1 MSNNVFDNITSSLPT
16 AATYIHTTSRTVYRS
31 SITVSM
37 GNTDMGTG
45 TSSLTGSVDVKKTSV
60 SISKTV
66 IKESTISGK
75 PNMIINCVYCKGNHK
90 FSPFNVNSDIRL
102 DLKQPI
108 MVYNMSCKSYRIKI
122 YDKSNAESYVPI
134 TIENMSNDN
143 ILNDLSAVFWG
154 NGLSMFNNDN
164 GLLLMMAKNIANVDQ
179 TTVINLVSYI
189 NCPNWWDKL
198 YSQIANHHIPIIN
211 KDKDCDMA
219 TTLQNKIEEIH
230 KQLLETVK
238 KIGKFDKTFDEYE
251 FTYFEK
257 SLKRIGE
264 IIKRAN
270 EDRLRYEAETEKVRV
285 ETEKREKQER
295 ELEKFKKAEQE
306 QIDNFKIEKSF
317 SMSFDKRFK
326 EKLRINRKIRDFH
339 FIAAINPDSNVI
351 ADMINK
357 LGEVSKLQS
366 GVDIEDKLRKIKVYE
381 YFLKQKAEM
390 EKGIKLKK
398 INGWKKSQNQIQT
411 DIPEIPTDP
420 KILLELTN
428 VQQIQYKKLYDTQQ
442 LNKKSG
448 SESGKSSGPGFV
460 LDQWQSDAINTIR
473 KSQSCLITGPTS
485 GGKTYVM
492 MKALDN
498 IINNGGTNIIV
509 YVSPTFHLAYQTY
522 ANIKATFPNRK
533 VAIVTIELV
542 HIPNDANIF
551 IGTACELL
559 NYFITSNTKFHVGI
573 IDEIHVSATPY
584 FNTNSTKDN
593 VRACAYGKLISR
605 CLEQVV
611 AASATINNEIAMITF
626 MAEMFNLNREKKIAI
641 EDIKLIK
648 YTERAVPLMEYRYND
663 MNSSLDKIDRTI
675 QNISQNQLNMSSE
688 NLFKLLI
695 KMKDHDMIPAIV
707 FDNTDDVAWKT
718 YVDLINYCS
727 IKESIDYKSYG
738 QILDNINN
746 MISSYNDICDKV
758 FNSMPENDNCD
769 SSRMRIDRRTGAGD
783 QKNNGSKN
791 KRDFGLRTLCSKR
804 LDIVTKMISD
814 TKISLSKN
822 ITQYNENPLNETLIS
837 NIAYSDIS
845 KNIMAKICKLF
856 EVNPDKLLLKYPK
869 FSINWSHIDTFELIT
884 TLSEIDVD
892 IPDKLLSFEVNKGS
906 FYRFSK
912 TSCGMDMLKA
922 IREPGS
928 DQENWKQRTR
938 MITLAQ
944 AQNIQPKDI
953 DGIIDVIMRGL
964 EFGISIINPSL
975 PFAIQNIIL
984 EHLKSKDMGVV
995 FASESMSMGINYPLR
1010 SVIIKSNSDK
1020 ALKLIPGKMI
1030 QMSGRC
1036 GRRGLDNQAHVIFWG
1051 IENDLESHSDYIEA
1065 ISYPEHFIVD
1075 HTQTKSGCI
1084 ISDHEKIAIKLGEIH
1099 MTSYFDKEKEMIKK
1113 QKTRASDMKNGGRV
1127 KDNNHNTKTDKSEK
1141 NDIYDDMERRACEK
1155 RAENINIKREL
1166 FLNPVV
1172 KCLCSEIGF
1181 DEERSQ
1187 ELSDMICKID
1197 EDIIMESYLINSFER
1212 SQNINLL
1219 MNMII
1224 EIHNFYAM
1232 SNYTDFLQFLER
1244 IANILQTCEYKLI
1257 KLGK

>member
-1 MSNNVFDNITSSLPT
+1 MSNNDFDNIMSSLPT
-16 AATYIHTTSRTVYRS
+16 AATYVHTTSRTVYRS

-37 GNTDMGTG
+37 GNTGTG
-45 TSSLTGSVDVKKTSV
+45 TGIAINSSDVKKTSV

-66 IKESTISGK
+66 IKESSVSK
-75 PNMIINCVYCKGNHK
+75 SNMIISCVYCKGNHK

-122 YDKSNAESYVPI
+122 YDKINEEKYVPI
-134 TIENMSNDN
+134 TTENMMCDD
-143 ILNDLSAVFWG
+143 ILNDISAVFWG

-164 GLLLMMAKNIANVDQ
+164 GLLLMIAKNISKVDP

-211 KDKDCDMA
+211 KDKDCKMA
-219 TTLQNKIEEIH
+219 STLQNKIEEIH

-270 EDRLRYEAETEKVRV
+270 EDRLRYEAEMEKARV
-285 ETEKREKQER
+285 ETEKKEKQER
-295 ELEKFKKAEQE
+295 EIEKFKKAEQD

-317 SMSFDKRFK
+317 NMSFDKRFT
-326 EKLRINRKIRDFH
+326 EKLRVNRKIRDFH

-366 GVDIEDKLRKIKVYE
+366 GVDIEDKIRKIKVYE
-381 YFLKQKAEM
+381 YFLKQKAEI

-398 INGWKKSQNQIQT
+398 NNGWKRSQT
-411 DIPEIPTDP
+411 DIPEIPSDP

-428 VQQIQYKKLYDTQQ
+428 VQQIQYKKLYDIQQ
-442 LNKKSG
+442 LNTKSDLD
-448 SESGKSSGPGFV
+448 SNSGPGFV

-473 KSQSCLITGPTS
+473 RSQSCLITGPTS

-611 AASATINNEIAMITF
+611 AASATINNEIAMRTF
-626 MAEMFNLNREKKIAI
+626 MAEMFNLNREKKIAV

-648 YTERAVPLMEYRYND
+648 YTERAVPLMEYRYNEIN
-663 MNSSLDKIDRTI
+663 NSLEKIDRTVK
-675 QNISQNQLNMSSE
+675 NISQNQPNITSE

-695 KMKDHDMIPAIV
+695 KMRDQDMIPAIV

-718 YVDLINYCS
+718 YVDLIEYCAT
-727 IKESIDYKSYG
+727 KESIDYKNYS
-738 QILDNINN
+738 QILDNING
-746 MISSYNDICDKV
+746 MIASYNDVCDKV
-758 FNSMPENDNCD
+758 FNSMPENDNFD
-769 SSRMRIDRRTGAGD
+769 SSRIRVDRRGGAD
-783 QKNNGSKN
+783 SQKSKGNKN
-791 KRDFGLRTLCSKR
+791 KRDFGLKSLCSKR
-804 LDIVTKMISD
+804 LDVVTKMIGD
-814 TKISLSKN
+814 TRISLSKS

-837 NIAYSDIS
+837 NIPYSDIP
-845 KNIMAKICKLF
+845 KNIMTKICKLF

-869 FSINWSHIDTFELIT
+869 FGINWSHIDTFEIMT
-884 TLSEIDVD
+884 TLNDIDVD
-892 IPDKLLSFEVNKGS
+892 IPDKLISFEMNKGS

-912 TSCGMDMLKA
+912 SSCGMDILKA

-928 DQENWKQRTR
+928 DQDSWKQRTR

-944 AQNIQPKDI
+944 AQNIQPREI

-1036 GRRGLDNQAHVIFWG
+1036 GRRGLDNQAHVVFWE
-1051 IENDLESHSDYIEA
+1051 IENDIESHSDYIEP
-1065 ISYPEHFIVD
+1065 ISYPEHFIID

-1113 QKTRASDMKNGGRV
+1113 QKTRLSDMKNGGRV
-1127 KDNNHNTKTDKSEK
+1127 KASNHNTKTEK
-1141 NDIYDDMERRACEK
+1141 NDIYDDMERKACEK

-1172 KCLCSEIGF
+1172 RCLCSEIGF
-1181 DEERSQ
+1181 DEEISQ
-1187 ELSDMICKID
+1187 QLSDMVCKID
-1197 EDIIMESYLINSFER
+1197 EDIVMESYLINSFER

>member
-1 MSNNVFDNITSSLPT
+1 MSNNDFDNIMSSLPT
-16 AATYIHTTSRTVYRS
+16 AATYVHTTSRTVYRS

-37 GNTDMGTG
+37 GNTGTGIGTG
-45 TSSLTGSVDVKKTSV
+45 TGISINSSDIKKTSV

-66 IKESTISGK
+66 IKESSVSK
-75 PNMIINCVYCKGNHK
+75 SNMIISCVYCKGNHK
-90 FSPFNVNSDIRL
+90 FSPFNVNNDIRL

-122 YDKSNAESYVPI
+122 YDKSNEEKYVPI
-134 TIENMSNDN
+134 TTENMMTDD
-143 ILNDLSAVFWG
+143 ILNDISAVFWG

-164 GLLLMMAKNIANVDQ
+164 GLLLMIAKNISKVDP

-211 KDKDCDMA
+211 KDKDCEMA
-219 TTLQNKIEEIH
+219 STLQNKIEEIH

-270 EDRLRYEAETEKVRV
+270 EDRLRFEAEMEKARV
-285 ETEKREKQER
+285 ETEKKEKQER
-295 ELEKFKKAEQE
+295 EIEKLKKAEQE

-317 SMSFDKRFK
+317 NMSFDKRFT
-326 EKLRINRKIRDFH
+326 EKLRVNRKIRDFH

-357 LGEVSKLQS
+357 LGEVSKLQT

-381 YFLKQKAEM
+381 YYLKQKAEI

-398 INGWKKSQNQIQT
+398 NNGWKRSQT

-428 VQQIQYKKLYDTQQ
+428 VQQIQYKKLYDIHQ
-442 LNKKSG
+442 LNTKSDLD
-448 SESGKSSGPGFV
+448 SNSGPGFV

-473 KSQSCLITGPTS
+473 RSQSCLITGPTS

-542 HIPNDANIF
+542 HIPVDANIF

-611 AASATINNEIAMITF
+611 AASATINNEIAMRTF
-626 MAEMFNLNREKKIAI
+626 MAEMFNLNRETKIAV

-663 MNSSLDKIDRTI
+663 MSNSLEKIDRTV
-675 QNISQNQLNMSSE
+675 QNISQNQPNITSE

-695 KMKDHDMIPAIV
+695 KMRDQDMIPAIV

-718 YVDLINYCS
+718 YVDLIDYCVT
-727 IKESIDYKSYG
+727 KESIDYKNYG
-738 QILDNINN
+738 QILDNING
-746 MISSYNDICDKV
+746 MIASYNDACDKV
-758 FNSMPENDNCD
+758 FNSMPENENVD
-769 SSRMRIDRRTGAGD
+769 SSRIRVDRRGGAD
-783 QKNNGSKN
+783 SQKSKGNKN
-791 KRDFGLRTLCSKR
+791 KRDFGLKSLCSKR
-804 LDIVTKMISD
+804 LDVVTKMIGD
-814 TKISLSKN
+814 TRISLSKS

-837 NIAYSDIS
+837 NIPYSDIP
-845 KNIMAKICKLF
+845 KNIMTKICKLF

-869 FSINWSHIDTFELIT
+869 FGINWSHIDTFEIMT
-884 TLSEIDVD
+884 TLNDIDVD
-892 IPDKLLSFEVNKGS
+892 IPDKLISFEMNKGS

-912 TSCGMDMLKA
+912 SSCGMDILKA

-928 DQENWKQRTR
+928 DQDNWKQRTR

-944 AQNIQPKDI
+944 AQNIQPREI

-1036 GRRGLDNQAHVIFWG
+1036 GRRGLDNQAHVVFWE
-1051 IENDLESHSDYIEA
+1051 IENDIESHSDYIEP
-1065 ISYPEHFIVD
+1065 ISYPEHFIID
-1075 HTQTKSGCI
+1075 HAQTKSGCI

-1099 MTSYFDKEKEMIKK
+1099 MTSYFDREKDMIKK
-1113 QKTRASDMKNGGRV
+1113 QKTRLSDMKNGGRV
-1127 KDNNHNTKTDKSEK
+1127 KDSNHNTKTEK
-1141 NDIYDDMERRACEK
+1141 NDIYDDMERKACEK

-1172 KCLCSEIGF
+1172 RCLCSEIGF
-1181 DEERSQ
+1181 DEEISQ
-1187 ELSDMICKID
+1187 QLSDMVCKID
-1197 EDIIMESYLINSFER
+1197 EDIVMESYLINSFER

>member
-1 MSNNVFDNITSSLPT
+1 MSNNDFDNIMSSLPT
-16 AATYIHTTSRTVYRS
+16 AATYVHTTSRTVYRS

-37 GNTDMGTG
+37 GNTGTG
-45 TSSLTGSVDVKKTSV
+45 IGIGTGISINSSDIKKTSV

-66 IKESTISGK
+66 IKEASISK
-75 PNMIINCVYCKGNHK
+75 PNMAISCVYCKGNHK
-90 FSPFNVNSDIRL
+90 FSPFNVNNDIRL

-122 YDKSNAESYVPI
+122 YDKSNEEKYVPI
-134 TIENMSNDN
+134 TTENMMTDD
-143 ILNDLSAVFWG
+143 ILNDISAVFWG

-164 GLLLMMAKNIANVDQ
+164 GLLLMIAKNISKVDP

-211 KDKDCDMA
+211 KDKDCEMA
-219 TTLQNKIEEIH
+219 STLQNKIEEIH

-270 EDRLRYEAETEKVRV
+270 EDRLRFEAEMEKARV
-285 ETEKREKQER
+285 ETEKKEKQER
-295 ELEKFKKAEQE
+295 EIEKLKKAEQE

-317 SMSFDKRFK
+317 NMSFDKRFK
-326 EKLRINRKIRDFH
+326 EKLRVNRKIRDFH

-357 LGEVSKLQS
+357 LGEVSKLQT

-381 YFLKQKAEM
+381 YYLKQKAEI

-398 INGWKKSQNQIQT
+398 NNGWKRSQT

-428 VQQIQYKKLYDTQQ
+428 VQQIQYKKLYDIHQ
-442 LNKKSG
+442 LNTKSDLD
-448 SESGKSSGPGFV
+448 SNSGPGFV

-473 KSQSCLITGPTS
+473 RSQSCLITGPTS

-611 AASATINNEIAMITF
+611 AASATINNEIAMRTF
-626 MAEMFNLNREKKIAI
+626 MAEMFNLNRETKIAV

-663 MNSSLDKIDRTI
+663 MNNSLEKIDRTV
-675 QNISQNQLNMSSE
+675 QNISQNQPNITSE

-695 KMKDHDMIPAIV
+695 KMRDQDMIPAIV

-718 YVDLINYCS
+718 YVDLIDYCVT
-727 IKESIDYKSYG
+727 KESIDYKNYG
-738 QILDNINN
+738 QILDNING
-746 MISSYNDICDKV
+746 MIASYNDACDKV
-758 FNSMPENDNCD
+758 FNSMPENENVD
-769 SSRMRIDRRTGAGD
+769 SSRIRVDRRGGAD
-783 QKNNGSKN
+783 SQKSKGSKTR
-791 KRDFGLRTLCSKR
+791 RDFGLKSLCSKR
-804 LDIVTKMISD
+804 LDVVTKMIGD
-814 TKISLSKN
+814 TRISLSKS

-837 NIAYSDIS
+837 NIPYSDIP
-845 KNIMAKICKLF
+845 KNIMTKICKLF

-869 FSINWSHIDTFELIT
+869 FSINWSHVDTFEIMT
-884 TLSEIDVD
+884 TLNDIDVD
-892 IPDKLLSFEVNKGS
+892 IPDKLISFEMNKGS

-912 TSCGMDMLKA
+912 SSCGMDILKA

-928 DQENWKQRTR
+928 DQDNWKQRTR

-944 AQNIQPKDI
+944 AQNIQPREI

-1036 GRRGLDNQAHVIFWG
+1036 GRRGLDNQAHVVFWE
-1051 IENDLESHSDYIEA
+1051 IENDIESHSDYIEP
-1065 ISYPEHFIVD
+1065 ISYPEHFIID
-1075 HTQTKSGCI
+1075 HAQTKSGCI

-1099 MTSYFDKEKEMIKK
+1099 MTSYFDKEKEIIKK
-1113 QKTRASDMKNGGRV
+1113 QKTRLSDMKNGGRV
-1127 KDNNHNTKTDKSEK
+1127 KDSNHNTKTEK
-1141 NDIYDDMERRACEK
+1141 NDIYDDMERKACEK

-1172 KCLCSEIGF
+1172 RCLCSEIGF
-1181 DEERSQ
+1181 DEEISQ
-1187 ELSDMICKID
+1187 QLSDMVCKID
-1197 EDIIMESYLINSFER
+1197 EDIVMESYLINSFER